1 MIRKLVMMESV
12 PAHLLYIFVF
22 ALTTGLFGDYWSG
35 VHDHPLLLEP
45 LQSIHKTRHRRAIY
59 PGKLVAGPERFYQT
73 ADTARAGQSG
83 VCLAWEVFTWLP
95 QEAGWKSTR
104 AWWALVTLYRAIVIA
119 SFALFTACQAQ
130 YLPLPLGSCA
140 NAYEWRSTVDVPK
153 GTPTI
158 WEVLPLS
165 STRTRKGTKAMIV
178 PCAVLNRLRV
188 FEFVAIGLLAIS
200 MLESMAIFIWFSSV
214 SYEMPEPFPWLQR
227 LNNVVLTP
235 FLALT
240 GMYHRLRSQKKT
252 GGDPEREMQPLA
264 RPTGN
269 QESKYSSGWDST
281 EEEDGISVSP
291 MPAEWE
297 DGIRVRPMSDSANEG
312 RPNHLES

>member
-1 MIRKLVMMESV
+1 MIRKLVMMESI

-22 ALTTGLFGDYWSG
+22 ALSAGLFGDYWSG
-35 VHDHPLLLEP
+35 VHGHPILLEP
-45 LQSIHKTRHRRAIY
+45 PYSPYIK
-59 PGKLVAGPERFYQT
+59 PGTDGPFIL
-73 ADTARAGQSG
+73 SV

-104 AWWALVTLYRAIVIA
+104 AWWALVTVYRAIVIA

-140 NAYEWRSTVDVPK
+140 NAYEWGNTDGVPK

-165 STRTRKGTKAMIV
+165 STRTRKGTKAMVV

-188 FEFVAIGLLAIS
+188 LEFVVIGLLAIS

-227 LNNVVLTP
+227 LNNVALTP
-235 FLALT
+235 FLALS
-240 GMYHRLRSQKKT
+240 GLCHRLRSQKKI
-252 GGDPEREMQPLA
+252 GGDPGCEMQPLA
-264 RPTGN
+264 SPTGN
-269 QESKYSSGWDST
+269 RESKHSSGWDST
-281 EEEDGISVSP
+281 EE
-291 MPAEWE
+291 E

-312 RPNHLES
+312 RPNYLPPRVCGLREDPVS